1 MDKIV
6 NVTNGNSAWEDFK
19 HWQKGFSDAK
29 AAKYRRKNRESIEK
43 LQKELEIIK
52 Q

>member
-1 MDKIV
+1 MDKKV

-19 HWQKGFSDAK
+19 SWHKKISDSK
-29 AAKYRRKNRESIEK
+29 AGKYRQVSREYLEM